1 MLWKYIYLP
10 LMADKGERRKNREDA
25 LRKLNMLAD
34 RAGLS
39 KIALRAP
46 SEQVVELYSS
56 LCEELHD
63 FTELAAAREKY
74 VSNGGVELEES
85 LMNDTEQDSGEN
97 FPGGEEPVLA
107 HRRLNTSG
115 QSFRLRAR
123 AFMLTFNSIAFTAS
137 QLLFESFVAWA
148 EERRQRFDA
157 SSADGFLK
165 VLDSL
170 ALWE

>member
-1 MLWKYIYLP
+1 
-10 LMADKGERRKNREDA
+10 MADKGERRKNREDA

-85 LMNDTEQDSGEN
+85 LMNDTEQG
-97 FPGGEEPVLA
+97 
-107 HRRLNTSG
+107 
-115 QSFRLRAR
+115 
-123 AFMLTFNSIAFTAS
+123 
-137 QLLFESFVAWA
+137 
-148 EERRQRFDA
+148 
-157 SSADGFLK
+157 
-165 VLDSL
+165 
-170 ALWE
+170 